1 MKNKKDVYT
10 EVSKRII
17 NGLKTKGLKWFR
29 PWEGG
34 GCTPINN
41 TTGKIY
47 QGYNYFILS
56 ITTSEKGYTH
66 NEWTT
71 YKQAQAKGGT
81 VKKGEKGTEIVFWNI
96 SFVDKDGN
104 FYRTKSDVLAKG
116 LSMND
121 VKKIFSPRL
130 WNVFNIAQC
139 DGIEAKRKPIKTD
152 EFSPIEEAEK
162 VYNEKYDAEK
172 KPSLGHGGESAF
184 YAPSRHHVQMPEKNT
199 FISSDD
205 YYKTLFHELVHST
218 GHESMLNR
226 LHKVSAFGSED
237 YSKEELV
244 AEIGSEFLV
253 GITGLSPKDNEDNSQ
268 AYINGWIKKLGD
280 NPKMALSAC
289 NQAMKAV
296 DLILG
301 EQ

>member
-10 EVSKRII
+10 KVSERII
-17 NGLKTKGLKWFR
+17 EGLKTKGLKWFR
-29 PWEGG
+29 PWDNG
-34 GCTPINN
+34 GCAPINN
-41 TTGKIY
+41 TTGKAY
-47 QGYNYFILS
+47 RGYNRFILS
-56 ITTSEKGYTH
+56 ITASENGYAQ
-66 NEWTT
+66 NEWIT
-71 YKQAQAKGGT
+71 YKQAQAKGGA

-104 FYRTKSDVLAKG
+104 FYRTRDAVIAAG
-116 LSMND
+116 LSMDD
-121 VKKIFSPRL
+121 VKKVFSPRL

-139 DGIEAKRKPIKTD
+139 DDIAPRRTPVKVIK
-152 EFSPIEEAEK
+152 FSPIEEAEK
-162 VYNEKYDAEK
+162 VYNEKYDADK
-172 KPSLGHGGESAF
+172 KPTLGHGGDSAF
-184 YAPSRHHVQMPEKNT
+184 YAPSRHHVQMPKQLN

-226 LHKVSAFGSED
+226 LDKVSAFGSED

-253 GITGLSPKDNEDNSQ
+253 GITGINPKDNANNSQ
-268 AYINGWIKKLGD
+268 AYINGWIKKLED
-280 NPKMALSAC
+280 KPKMALSAC

-301 EQ
+301 EE